1 MLLGNMIKLSGVVGI
16 RHYYTAQS
24 VLYSTEQFGVA
35 GYCIFGRSD
44 WNRKVPLY
52 GAFLGVSCNDMGRYC
67 KTSE

>member
-1 MLLGNMIKLSGVVGI
+1 MIKLSGVVGI

-44 WNRKVPLY
+44 WNRKVPLW
-52 GAFLGVSCNDMGRYC
+52 GVSWCVM
-67 KTSE
+67 